1 MKETKYKELMKV
13 AKEAAG
19 NFYAPYSGFA
29 VGSAVLSS
37 NGKVY
42 TGANV
47 ENASYGLTN
56 CAERSALFNA
66 FSHGERKIEAVA
78 VWTEKSETFP
88 CGACRQVI
96 SELAPHADIVI
107 NGRED
112 ELIILRVSDLLPFA
126 FGKHNLK

>member
-1 MKETKYKELMKV
+1 MKETKYKELM
-13 AKEAAG
+13 EAAREAAD

-37 NGKVY
+37 SGKIY
-42 TGANV
+42 IGANV

-78 VWTEKSETFP
+78 VWTKKSETFP

-96 SELAPHADIVI
+96 LELAPHADIIV

-112 ELIILRVSDLLPFA
+112 GIIILSVSDLLPFA
-126 FGKHNLK
+126 FDKQNLK